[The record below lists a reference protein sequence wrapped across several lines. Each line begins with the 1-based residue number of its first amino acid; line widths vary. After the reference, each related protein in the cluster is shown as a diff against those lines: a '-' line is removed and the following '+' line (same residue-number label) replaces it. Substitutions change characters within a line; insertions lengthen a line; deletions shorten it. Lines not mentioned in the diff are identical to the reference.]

1 MAKRD
6 VELIIRA
13 KNEASRALDAAAKS
27 MQQLED
33 QQASLGDSA
42 KKTDNL
48 LGQLTDEFSRLKSVA
63 TNIQAFDK
71 IREQAERAS
80 EAFERQRADL
90 QRSQEELEQ
99 LARAQA
105 NVVKESDRLQQEV
118 TQSAAALKTQAAAL
132 AAAKKELNGYDA
144 AARKAASAA
153 ETAEK
158 ALATAR
164 QRYAADPTPARE
176 TGLVDAALRVQQ
188 AKQLAREAAL
198 AQAQLSA
205 AYRDQAAAVQQNKV
219 AHSGIVKALADV
231 KSAQR
236 TLASEIKKTDNAVAQ
251 QTDGLTKA
259 ETEYAQL
266 GQVVAKAEATFLQA
280 ANAQNVVGQSAQNVS
295 QQLTILKAR
304 IQEVQ
309 AAQRLAGPSK
319 FVVDAAV
326 LDRAN
331 TGLRQSKQIIREA
344 SAEAENGSVSLRKLG
359 DAVAQV
365 ARSGQ
370 QLRALEQAVRDQDAA
385 VETAEQAWRSAQAE
399 VKRLATALRDAAQP
413 SEILATALGKAQGQ
427 ARAAKTAF
435 QQESAA
441 AEQLSNG
448 LRQAGLQHTTLANA
462 QQQLRS
468 LVAANNAT
476 LIRGRGILLNYG
488 EAADRGAAGAK
499 NAGAG
504 IRKIKP
510 AADEAT
516 RSLRDLLKQLSGLD
530 ESGRKSLSFFQRFR
544 GQLLSLAA
552 STGGLFAIQ
561 TALEGVIQA
570 ELDMEAVTSRF
581 TVAFEGDQQKVARA
595 MEFSR
600 QTADELGLSFRTLAL
615 QYSKLSA
622 ASLGT
627 NLEGEKTE
635 KIFRSMSEAAR
646 VLRLTDEE
654 LEGTFK
660 ALTDIISKGTIQA
673 EELKGQLGDR
683 FPGAVQIMA
692 KALGVGTEEL
702 AKMMEQGQ
710 LTSDKLADFAA
721 EIGKRVAPGLKDAI
735 ESPAASFERLRNSI
749 LDIQL
754 VIARSGFMQELA
766 DGADALAKAL
776 ADPAVQ
782 EGFRKLG
789 EGIAAFI
796 NGAVEFLPYIEEIMT
811 ALGALAAFM
820 AVKFVGGA
828 IVSTVAGLAQLRT
841 AFQLVTPELKIL
853 QKAFMSAGGGAK
865 GLLAILNS
873 PLAKAGLYGIIAAEL
888 YVLADAAYEAYDAN
902 KQLQAQV
909 QKSNKRAADASAELA
924 AKQKAFAAA
933 QAEAQGSLVKTQGQA
948 TLSAEKLAQATQD
961 VLDTYKGA
969 ATGRNQYIRSQAD
982 VIEMTDKEIDA
993 YQDLLIARMRVVGE
1007 ARTRAMMNPDD
1018 EDSIRIIAETTA
1030 EMDRL
1035 SEAVANSAAEE
1046 AGRRKAAEN
1055 TAAAV
1060 AKIGEAAVMTAQKAD
1075 QLNTRL
1081 EALAQM
1087 NFDNTVLALE
1097 KVRNARMAALI
1108 LSGADES
1115 KILQA
1120 ETDFE
1125 EQRLNLVRQYS
1136 QKQLDLVAQD
1146 EQRRKATLDTQKLDA
1161 EKRAEELLKIE
1172 DDASQARQ
1180 QIVQSEIQSV
1190 ASARDQALNRYQ
1202 AALGRIAD
1210 IDRRIADLRLQGEF
1224 QVADIRRS
1232 AMDDYQSYLSR
1243 QAELT
1248 KLNGRIQEEVARGNL
1263 EVAESLA
1270 QRQLSLAQSLN
1281 QEVKN
1286 GEQVVVSKEQAAT
1299 NAVKGT
1305 QKANENLI
1313 SVLQKR
1319 KEAEQA
1325 EAAEQKKIYEN
1336 LTSALEKLNQTLA
1349 KISGV
1354 EIPLTVDEQK
1364 AQDSLDNTLSRMKA
1378 VAFEKKVGVPIT
1390 ADTRDYVAKFDSEV
1404 LSKDGSQVRVGVF
1417 MEDGAYK
1424 LKVNEIQNQ
1433 KIVATAAV
1441 EFSGADL
1448 QAAIARAKEI
1458 VEGDFPTMQLAF
1470 DSAETYAQFQTF
1482 TDDVKRELSESSF
1495 TVSAQFKADD
1505 AEVAAVVERYKTTV
1519 TPAPVQFNPDT
1530 AAADQARANV
1540 AQPIIVPVTYAPT
1553 NSPTGRSNG
1562 GFVQSRSNGGPIR
1575 GVPRFSGGGFFRG
1588 AGTSKS
1594 DSNLVALSDK
1604 EYVMRAMAVRKY
1616 GQGFMNAVN
1625 SGSLNADR
1633 IAGALSGGEGGDV
1646 AKLDLTLNQRNIGV
1660 LAGSRD
1666 TINNLVDALT
1676 EMSRQVGA

>member
-6 VELIIRA
+6 VDLIIRA

-33 QQASLGDSA
+33 QQASLGESA

-90 QRSQEELEQ
+90 QRSQEELDQ

-105 NVVKESDRLQQEV
+105 NVAKESDRLQQEV
-118 TQSAAALKTQAAAL
+118 TQSSTALKAQVAAL

-144 AARKAASAA
+144 AARKAASGA
-153 ETAEK
+153 EAAEK
-158 ALATAR
+158 ALAVAR
-164 QRYAADPTPARE
+164 QRYAAAPTPTNEGALIETARQVR
-176 TGLVDAALRVQQ
+176 LAQQ
-188 AKQLAREAAL
+188 AAREAAL
-198 AQAQLSA
+198 AQVKLSA
-205 AYRDQAAAVQQNKV
+205 AYRDQSAAVQQNK
-219 AHSGIVKALADV
+219 ASHSEVVRSLADV
-231 KSAQR
+231 KAAQR
-236 TLASEIKKTDNAVAQ
+236 ALASEIKKTDNAVAQ
-251 QTDGLTKA
+251 QTEGLAKA
-259 ETEYAQL
+259 ESEYAQL

-280 ANAQNVVGQSAQNVS
+280 AQAQTVVGQSAQNVG
-295 QQLTILKAR
+295 QQLTILKAK
-304 IQEVQ
+304 IQELQ
-309 AAQRLAGPSK
+309 AAQRT
-319 FVVDAAV
+319 
-326 LDRAN
+326 AN
-331 TGLRQSKQIIREA
+331 TGAKFLIDPAAIRE
-344 SAEAENGSVSLRKLG
+344 SNLGLREAMTTIRAATNEAAKGSVSLRELG
-359 DAVAQV
+359 NAVEQV

-370 QLRALEQAVRDQDAA
+370 QLRNLEAALTKQEQSAASARAEWASSQDEVR
-385 VETAEQAWRSAQAE
+385 
-399 VKRLATALRDAAQP
+399 RLAIALRDAEKP
-413 SEILATALGKAQGQ
+413 SQALAEAFGKAQGR
-427 ARAAKTAF
+427 ARAAKDAYK
-435 QQESAA
+435 QQEAA
-441 AEQLSNG
+441 AEALGQG
-448 LRQAGLQHTTLANA
+448 LRAAGLAHTNLADA
-462 QQQLRS
+462 QNKLRA
-468 LVAANNAT
+468 LVANNT
-476 LIRGRGILLNYG
+476 SVLLRGRAALIGYG
-488 EAADRGAAGAK
+488 EAANRGSTGAGNAAAGIK
-499 NAGAG
+499 
-504 IRKIKP
+504 KIKP
-510 AADEAT
+510 AADQAT
-516 RSLRDLLKQLSGLD
+516 TSLKGLLKQLSGLD
-530 ESGRKSLSFFQRFR
+530 ETGRKSLSFFQRFR

-561 TALEGVIQA
+561 TALEGVVKA

-600 QTADELGLSFRTLAL
+600 KTADDLGLQFRTLAL

-683 FPGAVQIMA
+683 FPGAVKIMA
-692 KALGVGTEEL
+692 KAIGVGTEEL
-702 AKMMEQGQ
+702 TKMMEQGQ
-710 LTSDKLADFAA
+710 LTSDVLADFAA
-721 EIGKRVAPGLKDAI
+721 EIGKRVAPGLQDAI
-735 ESPAASFERLRNSI
+735 ESPAASFDRLRNSI
-749 LDIQL
+749 FDIQL
-754 VIARSGFMQELA
+754 AVARSGFMQELA

-789 EGIAAFI
+789 EGLAAFV
-796 NGAVEFLPYIEEIMT
+796 NGAVQVLPYIDQLIT
-811 ALGALAAFM
+811 ALAAVAAFM

-828 IVSTVAGLAQLRT
+828 IVSTITGLAQLRL
-841 AFQLVTPELKIL
+841 AFQLVVPELKAL
-853 QKAFMSAGGGAK
+853 QTAFVAAGGGAK

-888 YVLADAAYEAYDAN
+888 YVLAEAAYEAYDAN
-902 KQLQAQV
+902 QKLQGQI

-924 AKQKAFAAA
+924 AKQKAFNAA
-933 QAEAQGSLVKTQGQA
+933 QAEAQGSLVKTQDRA

-969 ATGRNQYIRSQAD
+969 ATGRNQYIRSQAE

-1007 ARTRAMMNPDD
+1007 ARTKALMNPDD
-1018 EDSIRIIAETTA
+1018 EDSVRIIAETTA

-1046 AGRRKAAEN
+1046 TGRRAAAEKSAVAVAEIG
-1055 TAAAV
+1055 AAAEDSGRKAELLK
-1060 AKIGEAAVMTAQKAD
+1060 AK
-1075 QLNTRL
+1075 L
-1081 EALAQM
+1081 EALAQL
-1087 NFDNTVLALE
+1087 NFDNAVLALE
-1097 KVRNARMAALI
+1097 KVRNARVAALV

-1146 EQRRKATLDTQKLDA
+1146 EQRRKAILDTQKLDA
-1161 EKRAEELLKIE
+1161 AKRAEELLKIE

-1190 ASARDQALNRYQ
+1190 ASARDQALSRYQ

-1364 AQDSLDNTLSRMKA
+1364 AQDSLDNTISRMKA

-1390 ADTRDYVAKFDSEV
+1390 ADTRDYVAKFDSDI

-1417 MEDGAYK
+1417 LEDGAYK

-1448 QAAIARAKEI
+1448 QAAIARAKQI

-1470 DSAETYAQFQTF
+1470 DSADTYAQFQTF

-1505 AEVAAVVERYKTTV
+1505 AEVAAVVEKYKTTV

-1530 AAADQARANV
+1530 TAADQARANI
-1540 AQPIIVPVTYAPT
+1540 AQPIIVPVQYVQSGAVPA
-1553 NSPTGRSNG
+1553 RANG
-1562 GFVQSRSNGGPIR
+1562 GVIKVPGFASGGSPGGLIR
-1575 GVPRFSGGGFFRG
+1575 GPGT
-1588 AGTSKS
+1588 GTS
-1594 DSNLVALSDK
+1594 DSILAAVSNK
-1604 EYVMRAMAVRKY
+1604 EYIVRAMAVRKY
-1616 GQGFMNAVN
+1616 GQTFMNAVN

-1633 IAGALSGGEGGDV
+1633 VAGALSGGQGGDV
-1646 AKLDLTLNQRNIGV
+1646 EKLDLTLNQRNIGV
-1660 LAGSRD
+1660 LSGSRD
-1666 TINNLVDALT
+1666 TVQNLVDALT